1 MKIIT
6 TEELT
11 NYKILP
17 FNIYTEFGE
26 QIFSSGE
33 IITPGKLLQLK
44 QLSIIYRDDNDE
56 LDEIDET
63 ENVDYNE
70 ENNDDVYVESYEEL
84 FSGDSSSSNHTNNL
98 DAIFEEYAK
107 QSKEKNKVVEVFD
120 MNSNQ
125 VLKSNTIVDKI
136 SILNFKGLI
145 NKKSKIESQNQIKL
159 KAFYHETITGMRD
172 RSYAETTN
180 LFLNIRDKILQ
191 DIIYRNIGAVYSS
204 QIKLI
209 GEYQK
214 CHDLNVAILAG
225 IITQKMG
232 MNETMISDVVLA
244 GLLHDIGK
252 TKIDPDIVNKQNL
265 SPSEQQ
271 TLQYHTSIGYKILK
285 EDMELPENI
294 AIVALEHHENND
306 GSGYPMNKSGDLISK
321 ESQIIH
327 ICNYF
332 DNLCFNRTK
341 TLIRNSKEAVRHLL
355 ELGTKYFMPEAL
367 YTFIHMFSY
376 NDTTN
381 FEDMIL

>member
-1 MKIIT
+1 MKVIT
-6 TEELT
+6 TEELI

-26 QIFSSGE
+26 QIFASGE
-33 IITPGKLLQLK
+33 ILTPGKLLQLK
-44 QLSIIYRDDNDE
+44 QLSLIYRDSDLDFDE
-56 LDEIDET
+56 
-63 ENVDYNE
+63 NE
-70 ENNDDVYVESYEEL
+70 ENEIVDYPEENEDYAEEYEEL
-84 FSGDSSSSNHTNNL
+84 YDGYKTNNASNDL

-107 QSKEKNKVVEVFD
+107 QTKEKNKVVEVFD
-120 MNSNQ
+120 MNPNQ

-159 KAFYHETITGMRD
+159 KAFYHETISGLKYRP
-172 RSYAETTN
+172 YAETTN

-191 DIIYRNIGAVYSS
+191 DIIYRNNGAVYSS

-214 CHDLNVAILAG
+214 CHALNVAILAG
-225 IITQKMG
+225 VITQKMG
-232 MNETMISDVVLA
+232 MNETMVSDTVLA

-252 TKIDPDIVNKQNL
+252 IKIDPDIINKQNP
-265 SPSEQQ
+265 SPTEQQ
-271 TLQYHTSIGYKILK
+271 TLQYHTSIGYKMLK

-306 GSGYPMNKSGDLISK
+306 GSGYPMNKSGDLIAK

-327 ICNYF
+327 LCNYF

-367 YTFIHMFSY
+367 YTFTHMFSY

>member
-1 MKIIT
+1 MKIVT
-6 TEELT
+6 TEELI

-26 QIFSSGE
+26 KIFSSGE
-33 IITPGKLLQLK
+33 ILTPGKLLQLK
-44 QLSIIYRDDNDE
+44 QLSIIYRDDENSLEVDPNATDE
-56 LDEIDET
+56 YDSEG
-63 ENVDYNE
+63 
-70 ENNDDVYVESYEEL
+70 YVEESYTQTER
-84 FSGDSSSSNHTNNL
+84 NNESTDI
-98 DAIFEEYAK
+98 DAIFEEYTKIA
-107 QSKEKNKVVEVFD
+107 KEKNKVVEVFD
-120 MNSNQ
+120 MNPNQ
-125 VLKSNTIVDKI
+125 VLKSNTIVDEI
-136 SILNFKGLI
+136 SILNYKGPV
-145 NKKSKIESQNQIKL
+145 NKKSKIDPQNQIKL
-159 KAFYHETITGMRD
+159 KAFYHETISGISS
-172 RSYAETTN
+172 RSYAETAN

-191 DIIYRNIGAVYSS
+191 DIIYRSNSVVYSS
-204 QIKLI
+204 QVKLI

-214 CHDLNVAILAG
+214 CHALNVAILAG

-232 MNETMISDVVLA
+232 MNETMISDAVLA

-252 TKIDPDIVNKQNL
+252 IKIDPDIVNKQNP

-285 EDMELPENI
+285 EDLEMPENI
-294 AIVALEHHENND
+294 ALVALEHHENND

-341 TLIRNSKEAVRHLL
+341 LLVKNTKEAVRHLL
-355 ELGTKYFMPEAL
+355 EMGTKNFMPEAL

-376 NDTTN
+376 NDTTS